1 MNVQEY
7 LTHEISLFSSII
19 TEQLRSTPPYLRG
32 RKVYGFVTGSGDSF
46 VAAKMLE
53 LLTNYRL
60 VAKDP
65 YELRLNLPA
74 LKGGYIVGISVKGR
88 TKEVIRAVK
97 SLKERGWLSIA
108 LTSDLTSPLAKSV
121 DEVIKLHYG
130 GGELPIGVGN
140 FVSSVTAVAALSG
153 VNVSGT
159 LIKAKTR
166 GSVREVLEGND
177 LVLIGDPP
185 GYLAGEFISLKLS
198 EIFCRPSRVLKIE
211 QFLHAPIYSLQPSS
225 TILFLG
231 NDVKVSETYK
241 ILKELNND
249 VAHLGTSSK
258 DPFSSFLSYIYTVLQ
273 ELAREAGTRNISKPC
288 FMTRKFLLER
298 TTPVIY
304 G

>member
-7 LTHEISLFSSII
+7 LTHEVSLFNSII
-19 TEQLRSTPPYLRG
+19 MEQLRSTPPYLRG

-46 VAAKMLE
+46 IAAEMLE

-74 LKGGYIVGISVKGR
+74 LRGGYIVGISVKGR
-88 TKEVIRAVK
+88 TKEVVRVVE
-97 SLKERGWLSIA
+97 SLKKQGWFSIA

-121 DEVIKLHYG
+121 DEVIRLHYG

-140 FVSSVTAVAALSG
+140 FVSSVTAAAALSG
-153 VNVSGT
+153 ASISKT
-159 LIKAKTR
+159 LVKAETH
-166 GSVREVLEGND
+166 GPVREVLEGND
-177 LVLIGDPP
+177 ILLIGDPP

-231 NDVKVSETYK
+231 NDKKILETYK
-241 ILKELNND
+241 ILKELNNK
-249 VAHLGTSSK
+249 VAFLRATSK
-258 DPFSSFLSYIYTVLQ
+258 ELFSSFLSYIYTIIQ
-273 ELAREAGTRNISKPC
+273 ELAREAGARNLSMPC
-288 FMTRKFLLER
+288 FMTHKFLLEQ